1 MTWKICKEYT
11 LYKFK
16 INSKPFHVYSFAIQW
31 FSFCKNRLHV
41 LRASTLPLL
50 NFQLQ
55 SSEVSGFVP
64 IYCSHLAVCQQL
76 SRIPTHRR
84 LDLGSTRLSKA
95 QNSMSSSTLP
105 QLPVQRPL
113 CSPAWDSAPAAP
125 LFNHST
131 LWLNVWTTARFLPPA
146 GFPGIWIKVKIANKE
161 GEEKW
166 QAETCKEKEDKVQKI
181 GSRLLGRGWGYDEL
195 ILPSSGFTTLG
206 EKY

>member
-1 MTWKICKEYT
+1 M
-11 LYKFK
+11 
-16 INSKPFHVYSFAIQW
+16 YSFAIQW
-31 FSFCKNRLHV
+31 FSFYKNRLHV
-41 LRASTLPLL
+41 LRASTFTTTKLSAPVFRSLRW
-50 NFQLQ
+50 
-55 SSEVSGFVP
+55 GFVP

-95 QNSMSSSTLP
+95 QNSVSLSTLP

-113 CSPAWDSAPAAP
+113 CSPAWDSAPAAT

-131 LWLNVWTTARFLPPA
+131 LWLNVWTTAWFLPPA

-181 GSRLLGRGWGYDEL
+181 GSRLLGRGLGYDEL